1 MSMPINDKQQR
12 SDSVPARG
20 LMPAL
25 ALLLFSMTFL
35 AMILIKVL
43 WV

>member
-12 SDSVPARG
+12 NDPVPARG
-20 LMPAL
+20 LVPAL

-35 AMILIKVL
+35 MLMLVKVL

>member
-12 SDSVPARG
+12 SDCVSVRG
-20 LMPAL
+20 LVPAL

-35 AMILIKVL
+35 VLVLMKVL